1 LIRRLTDPNAN
12 YSGCIAIE
20 EAAREGVLIVCA
32 DGLTR
37 ICFPII
43 AGFAA
48 DYEEQVLITG
58 IKSGQHCAICQVAP
72 KERHRLCQQP
82 SPLRT
87 HQSMQAQIEKQRQI
101 RRKNVTSYDRTADGK
116 IDKSMWVHERH
127 NFAWRHHLVNI
138 HEILHID
145 ILHQLLKG
153 IIARSMDWIKDHLSE
168 QIGSGAYGK
177 NKVTVQTS
185 GWELQLDD
193 RFRQVPPFPGLR
205 VFPNFSNI
213 SQWTGVEQ
221 KALLQQLVPVVAP
234 LLIKDTGDTKDD
246 GKIEFIR
253 AIVDF
258 VTQAVYKSHD
268 DTTLRY
274 MNDALRRIDLLKWSF
289 AKQQGDTAFNYP
301 KFHVLSHWTENIR
314 KFGAADGFDT
324 AHFEAAHIYLL
335 KNHYEL
341 TNKRVGFEEQIL
353 SLNTRRVKMLAMIE
367 LQRLRIAQPLNPKE
381 KVIIAT
387 TTTAARSIELERL
400 DWHASA
406 SEAHSLGFMQLR
418 TGTWRRA
425 RTVDKHLQIC
435 DFIDALAVFIR
446 EERLHADGI
455 RSSNAEMERLE
466 QDPSWVNHFP
476 VCIHSSINCW
486 KPGPPT
492 LADLEPLVK
501 EAVRCSPAWL
511 GEVGVWRRDCVWV
524 QEFDPSHP
532 TSDRVGASSLE
543 GRLPGELQVVITV
556 LDTGRL
562 DARGKPSRYVGA
574 LVDVF
579 RLMNK
584 GRHHERHGM
593 IEVQRVVRDTAAQHR
608 TLGHRRFYRLDLI
621 DRSVHLVPVGRD
633 RSEVYYINP
642 YIDWGQY
649 NSVYDRDFDGKDCQA
664 ASKIHKKRKW
674 RTFDEQIQ

>member
-1 LIRRLTDPNAN
+1 MNLHADYFGPL
-12 YSGCIAIE
+12 AIE
-20 EAAREGVLIVCA
+20 KAARDGILIVCA

-37 ICFPII
+37 FCFPII

-72 KERHRLCQQP
+72 KERHRLFQQP
-82 SPLRT
+82 IPLRT
-87 HQSMQAQIEKQRQI
+87 HQSTCAQIEKQRQI
-101 RRKNVTSYDRTADGK
+101 RDKNITNYDRTAVGR
-116 IDKSMWVHERH
+116 IDKSMWVHERD

-138 HEILHID
+138 HGILHVD

-153 IIARSMDWIKDHLSE
+153 IVARSMDWIKDHLSE

-177 NKVTVQTS
+177 NKVTVQKS

-193 RFRQVPPFPGLR
+193 RFRQVPAFPGLR

-234 LLIKDTGDTKDD
+234 LLIKNTRDTRDD

-253 AIVDF
+253 AVVDF

-341 TNKRVGFEEQIL
+341 TNKRLDFEEQIL
-353 SLNTRRVKMLAMIE
+353 SLNIRRVKMLAMSE
-367 LQRLRIAQPLNPKE
+367 LLKLRTAQPFNLKKE
-381 KVIIAT
+381 VIIAT
-387 TTTAARSIELERL
+387 ATTAARPMKL
-400 DWHASA
+400 DPLGWGSRA
-406 SEAHSLGFMQLR
+406 SEAHSLGVMQL
-418 TGTWRRA
+418 GMGIWRHA
-425 RTVDKHLQIC
+425 RTMDKHLQISN
-435 DFIDALAVFIR
+435 FINALAVFVR
-446 EERLHADGI
+446 EERHHADGI
-455 RSSNAEMERLE
+455 RSGNAEMERLE
-466 QDPSWVNHFP
+466 QDPTWVNQYP

-501 EAVRCSPAWL
+501 ESVRCSPAWL
-511 GEVGVWRRDCVWV
+511 GKVGGWRRDCVWV

-532 TSDRVGASSLE
+532 SSDKVGASSLE
-543 GRLPGELQVVITV
+543 GRLPGELQVVVTV
-556 LDTGRL
+556 LDKGRR
-562 DARGKPSRYVGA
+562 DARGRPSPYVGA

-593 IEVQRVVRDTAAQHR
+593 IEVQRVVRDTTAQHH
-608 TLGHRRFYRLDLI
+608 TLGHQRFYRLDLI
-621 DRSVHLVPVGRD
+621 DRSAHLIPAGRD
-633 RSEVYYINP
+633 KPGVYYINP

-649 NSVYDRDFDGKDCQA
+649 NSVYDREFDGKDCQA

-674 RTFDEQIQ
+674 RTFDDQIR